1 MSLQFIKTNEGLPYL
16 LYVLNY
22 LMHDNDDVIDIMNLV
37 FIYKC

>member
-22 LMHDNDDVIDIMNLV
+22 LMYDNDDVIDIMNLI
-37 FIYKC
+37 FIY